1 MELKTFIEQYKFYLA
16 GGISLI
22 GLFIVIFTF
31 MKDDSVAVEDV
42 SLNVNEDVENSEVD
56 ASEVDL
62 KDLETTVYVEVKGAV
77 NSPGVYELPMDARVK
92 NVLDIA
98 NVSENA
104 DLLTVNQSKKLV
116 DEMVIYIPFKGEID
130 HEEIK
135 HTVIASTS
143 SGEETSES
151 KVNINTASLD
161 ELMTLNGIGEKKAQ
175 TIIEYREETGLF
187 MKLEDIKNIP
197 GIGDKTFLTLEPHIT
212 IE

>member
-1 MELKTFIEQYKFYLA
+1 MGIRSFIDQYKLYI
-16 GGISLI
+16 GGTGILLVLVLI
-22 GLFIVIFTF
+22 FFVFFKEDTEAL
-31 MKDDSVAVEDV
+31 EDV
-42 SLNVNEDVENSEVD
+42 SLSVDEDVTIEPLEEEV
-56 ASEVDL
+56 AT
-62 KDLETTVYVEVKGAV
+62 LETTVYVEVKGAV
-77 NSPGVYELPMDARVK
+77 NSPGVYELPVDARVK

-104 DLLTVNQSKKLV
+104 DLLTVNQSKKLT

-130 HEEIK
+130 HSEIK
-135 HTVIASTS
+135 VQMTEATDNSQTD
-143 SGEETSES
+143 T

-187 MKLEDIKNIP
+187 MKLEDLKNIP
-197 GIGDKTFLTLEPHIT
+197 GIGDKTFITLEPHIT

>member
-1 MELKTFIEQYKFYLA
+1 MELKTFFEQYKFYLA
-16 GGISLI
+16 GG
-22 GLFIVIFTF
+22 GLFIGLVIVLFIF
-31 MKDDSVAVEDV
+31 MKEDTVAIEDISMNV
-42 SLNVNEDVENSEVD
+42 SEDIEGSEVD
-56 ASEVDL
+56 AKEADL
-62 KDLETTVYVEVKGAV
+62 KNLETTVYVEVKGAV
-77 NSPGVYELPMDARVK
+77 NSPGVYELPSDARVK
-92 NVLDIA
+92 NALDIA

-104 DLLTVNQSKKLV
+104 DLLTVNQSKKLT
-116 DEMVIYIPFKGEID
+116 DEMVIYIPFKGEIN

-135 HTVIASTS
+135 HTMTVPSA
-143 SGEETSES
+143 EETSEA

-197 GIGDKTFLTLEPHIT
+197 GIGDKTFITLEPHIT

>member
-1 MELKTFIEQYKFYLA
+1 MELKTFFEQYKFYLA
-16 GGISLI
+16 GG
-22 GLFIVIFTF
+22 GLFIGLVIFLFIF
-31 MKDDSVAVEDV
+31 MKEDTVAIEDISMNV
-42 SLNVNEDVENSEVD
+42 SEDIEGSEVD
-56 ASEVDL
+56 AKEADL
-62 KDLETTVYVEVKGAV
+62 KNLETTVYVEVKGAV
-77 NSPGVYELPMDARVK
+77 NSPGVYELPSDARVK
-92 NVLDIA
+92 NALDIA

-104 DLLTVNQSKKLV
+104 DLLTVNQSKKLT
-116 DEMVIYIPFKGEID
+116 DEMVIYIPFKGEIN

-135 HTVIASTS
+135 HTMTVPSA
-143 SGEETSES
+143 EETSEA

-197 GIGDKTFLTLEPHIT
+197 GIGDKTFITLEPHIT